1 MATDN
6 LDPSDFTI
14 FTVVSATLVRCCP
27 MPHRRT
33 QKLTAWLGLT
43 AIWLI
48 VVMPLAS
55 QWLSH
60 AGRGV
65 DTVLCSAAT
74 TGERAS
80 AHGSAHVGGHLDAC
94 GYCSLLAH
102 SPAIGAPQVATLML
116 QRQRAATLPV
126 SEGVPRP
133 TSRHLVSYPR
143 APPGTV

>member
-1 MATDN
+1 M
-6 LDPSDFTI
+6 SD
-14 FTVVSATLVRCCP
+14 
-27 MPHRRT
+27 RRAR
-33 QKLTAWLGLT
+33 KLTAWLGLT

-48 VVMPLAS
+48 VAMPLAS

-80 AHGSAHVGGHLDAC
+80 AHGSAHVSGHLDAC

-102 SPAIGAPQVATLML
+102 SPAIGAPQVPTLML
-116 QRQRAATLPV
+116 QRWRAATRPV
-126 SEGVPRP
+126 IDGAPRP
-133 TSRHLVSYPR
+133 ASRHLVSYPR
-143 APPGTV
+143 APPGAV